1 VSAIGV
7 GLVMW
12 RGRIAGSGVSE
23 RLNRGV
29 VLVAGHLDPY
39 ERVELA
45 LLASVRPPLRRLQ
58 VWPRLERFL
67 GFMMSRRRVVVLTN
81 QRVLVL
87 RAREAA
93 TADDWFDVQLDRR
106 RVRADMV
113 REYGS
118 GLFTVK
124 LMTSVRTQTAAFRR
138 KEDAVV
144 LARAL
149 GAPC

>member
-1 VSAIGV
+1 
-7 GLVMW
+7 M
-12 RGRIAGSGVSE
+12 SE
-23 RLNRGV
+23 RLDRGV

-45 LLASVRPPLRRLQ
+45 VLASVRPPLRRLQ

-67 GFMMSRRRVVVLTN
+67 GLMMSRRRVVVLTN

-106 RVRADMV
+106 RVRADVV
-113 REYGS
+113 REYGN

-138 KEDAVV
+138 KEDALV